1 MDLNRLEP
9 EHNSLRTLLHELT
22 SASTALDAAFSSEDA
37 EREARVREAR
47 EALEA
52 FKLLERTQ
60 GQFTVPR
67 KVRQRVEWALSEL
80 DGGKLELADSDIR
93 WAGGLFE
100 KAVVEYYKRK
110 KGVAPPQS

>member
-1 MDLNRLEP
+1 M
-9 EHNSLRTLLHELT
+9 
-22 SASTALDAAFSSEDA
+22 DAAFRSEDHRD
-37 EREARVREAR
+37 ERVKEAR

-52 FKLLERTQ
+52 FQLLERTETP
-60 GQFTVPR
+60 FTVPR
-67 KVRQRVEWALSEL
+67 KVRQRVEWALTEL

-110 KGVAPPQS
+110 PRD

>member
-9 EHNSLRTLLHELT
+9 EHSSLHTLRHELT
-22 SASTALDAAFSSEDA
+22 SATSALDAAFSSDDQ
-37 EREARVREAR
+37 EREDRVREAR

-60 GQFTVPR
+60 AQFTVPR
-67 KVRQRVEWALSEL
+67 KVRQRIEWAISEL

-110 KGVAPPQS
+110 YGSRAS